1 MPDTLVNTN
10 PQLTPDERREILVS
24 ARTIA
29 VVGLSDNPWKP
40 SYGVSEYMQD
50 AGYEIIPVNPN
61 RLGKLILGE
70 TVYGSLADIPKPV
83 DIVNVF
89 RPAQAAPKIAEQA
102 VAIGAKVLWL
112 QLGIA
117 NEEAARI
124 AREGGLMVVMNRCIS
139 TDHGRLINSW

>member
-1 MPDTLVNTN
+1 MSNTLRNASSE
-10 PQLTPDERREILVS
+10 LTPEERLEILES

-29 VVGLSDNPWKP
+29 VVGLSDNQWKP
-40 SYGVSEYMQD
+40 SYGVAEYMQD

-61 RLGKLILGE
+61 RLGKLILGQR
-70 TVYGSLADIPKPV
+70 VYATLADIPKPV

-89 RPAQAAPKIAEQA
+89 RPAQVTPKIAEQA

-117 NEEAARI
+117 NDEAARI
-124 AREGGLMVVMNRCIS
+124 ALEGGLTVVMNRCIS
-139 TDHGRLINSW
+139 TDHGRLFNS

>member
-1 MPDTLVNTN
+1 MSYDTFSANGAPSPEV
-10 PQLTPDERREILVS
+10 RRHIL
-24 ARTIA
+24 ATAKTIA
-29 VVGLSDNPWKP
+29 VVGLSDNQWKP

-70 TVYGSLADIPKPV
+70 PVYATLADIPKPIDV
-83 DIVNVF
+83 VNVF
-89 RPAQAAPKIAEQA
+89 RPAQVTPKIAEQA

-117 NEEAARI
+117 NDEAARI
-124 AREGGLMVVMNRCIS
+124 ALEGGLTVVMNRCIS
-139 TDHGRLINSW
+139 TDHGRLFNS

>member
-1 MPDTLVNTN
+1 MTDTPVNARAE
-10 PQLTPDERREILVS
+10 LTAEVRREILES

-29 VVGLSDNPWKP
+29 VVGLSDSQWKP
-40 SYGVSEYMQD
+40 SYGVSEYMRD

-61 RLGKLILGE
+61 RLGKRILGE
-70 TVYGSLADIPKPV
+70 PVYETLADIPKPV

-89 RPAQAAPKIAEQA
+89 RPSQVTPKIAEQA

-112 QLGIA
+112 QLGIE

-124 AREGGLMVVMNRCIS
+124 ARDGGLKVVMNRCIS
-139 TDHGRLINSW
+139 TDHGRLVR

>member
-1 MPDTLVNTN
+1 MSNAVETRNTEVS
-10 PQLTPDERREILVS
+10 PEERKKILETAKV
-24 ARTIA
+24 IA
-29 VVGLSDNPWKP
+29 VVGLSDNPWRP
-40 SYGVSEYMQD
+40 SHSVSEYMQD

-61 RLGKLILGE
+61 RLGKQILGQ
-70 TVYGSLADIPKPV
+70 TVYASLADIPKPV

-89 RPAQAAPKIAEQA
+89 RPAQVTPKIAEQA

-124 AREGGLMVVMNRCIS
+124 AREGGVTVVMDRCIS
-139 TDHGRLINSW
+139 TEHGRLL

>member
-1 MPDTLVNTN
+1 MSTPSSRLDVS
-10 PQLTPDERREILVS
+10 PDERKRILEEAKV
-24 ARTIA
+24 IA

-40 SYGVSEYMQD
+40 SYSVAEYLQD

-61 RLGKLILGE
+61 RLGKQILGQ
-70 TVYGSLADIPKPV
+70 TVYASLADIPKPV

-89 RPAQAAPKIAEQA
+89 RPAQVTPEVARQA
-102 VAIGAKVLWL
+102 VDIGAKVLWL

-124 AREGGLMVVMNRCIS
+124 AREGGLTVVMDRCIS
-139 TDHGRLINSW
+139 TEHGRLL